1 VHIFLSHSSTQKPLV
16 REVKRYLPEYLGS
29 WIDEDRLLFGDDLS
43 DSIETTIKSDM
54 DYVLLF
60 IDEHAALSSWVT
72 KELEWTLQTEKVTG
86 RTILLPIV
94 IDEHAL
100 RAIANIEI
108 QNRKH
113 LRLKDFLESSVRAL
127 ADSIASELFALV
139 CRDMDRLRAPKP
151 KTASAMLSEADTLL
165 KAQAALI
172 QKAVFP
178 HRQSNP
184 ISRETLR
191 EVVNSQGEKPIHSA
205 DFEAVLSAV
214 ASRNLIPG
222 LLYDGFELFLV
233 EEHASWKAEIQHSK
247 KERIGR
253 KAATFVQNGMKIL
266 LDAGSTVEEVVRVI
280 CKRIE
285 TRSLI
290 NLAIATTSIN
300 IADMI
305 SDCCVTMGFD
315 DDFSAVRLFVPGG
328 RVRPNTQ
335 AIVPAMGC
343 DRGYLGRLAEELGPF
358 DLGFVGVNGIGLDGS
373 FTTHENAEATNKRDI
388 MSASAKSVLVGD
400 SSKLGI
406 ILECQFG
413 ELNEAARLIIDEEER
428 SAEWCLSLGSRSSM
442 VVLA

>member
-1 VHIFLSHSSTQKPLV
+1 MHIFLSHSSKQKPLV
-16 REVKRYLPEYLGS
+16 REIKHHLPEYLGS
-29 WIDEDRLLFGDDLS
+29 WIDEDKLLFGDNVS
-43 DSIETTIKSDM
+43 DSIEASIRSDM

-60 IDEHAALSSWVT
+60 IDEHAAQSPWVT
-72 KELEWTLQTEKVTG
+72 KELAWTLQTEKITG

-100 RAIANIEI
+100 RSIGNIEL

-113 LRLKDFLESSVRAL
+113 LRLRDFLESSVRAL

-151 KTASAMLSEADTLL
+151 KSASATISEADSLL
-165 KAQAALI
+165 KAQATLI

-178 HRQSNP
+178 HRRENP

-191 EVVNSQGEKPIHSA
+191 TVVNSQTPNQIEEA
-205 DFEAVLSAV
+205 DFEALLSVV
-214 ASRNLIPG
+214 AGRNMIPG

-253 KAATFVQNGMKIL
+253 RATSLIQNGMRII
-266 LDAGSTVEEVVRVI
+266 LDAGSTVEEIARVL
-280 CKRIE
+280 CKRLE
-285 TRSLI
+285 TRSLTSI
-290 NLAIATTSIN
+290 TIATTSIN

-305 SDCCVTMGFD
+305 SGCCVRMGFD

-335 AIVPAMGC
+335 AIVPTSERDAGQ
-343 DRGYLGRLAEELGPF
+343 LGRLSVELGKF
-358 DLGFVGVNGIGLDGS
+358 SLAFVGVNGIGMDGT
-373 FTTHENAEATNKRDI
+373 FTTHGNAEAINKKDI
-388 MSASAKSVLVGD
+388 LAAALESIVVGD
-400 SSKLGI
+400 SSKLGLS
-406 ILECQFG
+406 LECNFG
-413 ELNEAARLIIDEEER
+413 ELSDGTRLIIDDDETSRGWR
-428 SAEWCLSLGSRSSM
+428 STLGAKASL